1 MEKRKKH
8 IYKKLKIWQLAMEVC
23 NDVFEITDKFPKEEK
38 FGLISQLNRCAVS
51 IPGNIA
57 EGSSRSNP
65 SFSHFLGVALGSSYE
80 LVTQLI
86 ISSNRKY
93 INNKVLAIIENKID
107 ELQKM
112 MVSFSKN
119 TLNSFSLT
127 SIHLKK

>member
-51 IPGNIA
+51 IPSNIA

-65 SFSHFLGVALGSSYE
+65 SFSHFLDVALGSSYE
-80 LVTQLI
+80 LVTQLL

-93 INNKVLAIIENKID
+93 INNKALTIIENKID

-112 MVSFSKN
+112 MVSFQK
-119 TLNSFSLT
+119 TL
-127 SIHLKK
+127 